1 MSLLNILTVSLQK
14 STHIKKFNAV
24 TSTFHYST
32 AVNNNDTKDIFANI
46 SLGIEEEV
54 NNSDISKD
62 SPELNLTL
70 QSIVANKINGTS
82 DISHCR
88 ANHVSDKK

>member
-1 MSLLNILTVSLQK
+1 LLNCK
-14 STHIKKFNAV
+14 
-24 TSTFHYST
+24 ST

-70 QSIVANKINGTS
+70 QSIVANKINGKSVTVELIMFQIKN
-82 DISHCR
+82 DAIVFL
-88 ANHVSDKK
+88 AVNVPIIQP